1 VPGRATQDAPGHFYW
16 VFMTLESMQSDW
28 AVWLALGAIVIAI
41 VVLLPKLL
49 KMTSRSKLKRVV
61 ADMKVAR
68 KDLRRLVR
76 KVQRAEKKVRKLA
89 ARADRVKPRI
99 LQEAKEAL
107 EDAEALAKILHDKVM
122 VTENHVRRVIHDEF
136 PPAAH
141 ERMRKKHLPQD
152 LEDKRPFSF

>member
-1 VPGRATQDAPGHFYW
+1 
-16 VFMTLESMQSDW
+16 
-28 AVWLALGAIVIAI
+28 
-41 VVLLPKLL
+41 
-49 KMTSRSKLKRVV
+49 MTSRSKLKRVV

-122 VTENHVRRVIHDEF
+122 VTENHVRRVIHT
-136 PPAAH
+136 
-141 ERMRKKHLPQD
+141 Q
-152 LEDKRPFSF
+152 

>member
-1 VPGRATQDAPGHFYW
+1 
-16 VFMTLESMQSDW
+16 MTLESMQSDW
-28 AVWLALGAIVIAI
+28 AVWLALGAIFVAI
-41 VVLLPKLL
+41 VVLTPKLL